1 MPDLTTT
8 GDLLAACLRATGAV
22 RAFRAPGHTL
32 PAPAGIAVVDVPS
45 AEIAV
50 LLADADGR
58 LATAPGLHPGL
69 ALLPGRRLRIGDQP
83 GEQVIPHEVDDVESL
98 PAAIAGWTLGEV
110 HAAVE
115 LDLLVDLE
123 EPAPADLQALTLATT
138 TDQLTRLSPSLA
150 ELRMVL
156 LIGPGVVRA
165 GEVAGVAE
173 AARHTGAPVVATFG
187 AAGVLPLDD
196 PAWCGVVGLQADDAG
211 LAGLAGAELVVA
223 AGVDPAEALSVIPDG
238 AQVLDVE
245 PWHLG
250 LMAHHWPDPDPS
262 GSSRPTGGALVGELA
277 ALASRALAT
286 PSVPLPPAWAVA
298 DLAEV
303 LDGGA
308 LVAADPGPAGL
319 WLSRGLV
326 ERPAGSTVVPA
337 RPVHGFAVAAAM
349 IAALDGR
356 PAVAVVT
363 APTDPATEALLDLAA
378 ALDLT
383 VVCAVWGG
391 DAAWAGASEHRERL
405 VGALHEGGVQRLAV
419 PVDLAATRE
428 LIELAGPVQAWTTG
442 SAADDSFS

>member
-8 GDLLAACLRATGAV
+8 GDLLAACLRATGAT
-22 RAFRAPGHTL
+22 RAFRAPGHSL
-32 PAPAGIAVVDVPS
+32 PAPDGIALVDVPS

-58 LATAPGLHPGL
+58 LATAPALHPGL
-69 ALLPGRRLRIGDQP
+69 ALLPGRRVRIGDQP

-98 PAAIAGWTLGEV
+98 PAAVAGWTLGEV

-115 LDLLVDLE
+115 LDILVDLE
-123 EPAPADLQALTLATT
+123 EPAPVDVQALTLATT

-150 ELRMVL
+150 ELRLVL

-196 PAWCGVVGLQADDAG
+196 PAWRGVVGLQADDAG
-211 LAGLAGAELVVA
+211 LAGLAGVELVVA
-223 AGVDPAEALSVIPDG
+223 AGVDPVEALSVIPDG

-250 LMAHHWPDPDPS
+250 LMAHHWPDSDGS
-262 GSSRPTGGALVGELA
+262 GRLTGGALVEELA
-277 ALASRALAT
+277 ALASSALAAT
-286 PSVPLPPAWAVA
+286 SVPLHPVRAVA

-303 LDGGA
+303 LEGGA

-319 WLSRGLV
+319 WLARGLV

-337 RPVHGFAVAAAM
+337 RPVHGFGVAAAM
-349 IAALDGR
+349 VAALDGR

-383 VVCAVWGG
+383 VVCEVWGA
-391 DAAWAGASEHRERL
+391 DAAWDGASEHRERL
-405 VGALHEGGVQRLAV
+405 VGALHEGGVQRLGV
-419 PVDLAATRE
+419 PVDLAATRD
-428 LIELAGPVQAWTTG
+428 LVELAGPVQAWTTA
-442 SAADDSFS
+442 SAEDSFS